1 MFDVSR
7 NITISFDHS
16 KWDYS
21 QLTDPNGFQW
31 KVGITPFSN
40 IQIVIGSWITY
51 FVVIIG
57 LKIFMKER
65 TPFTLRVIVAAH
77 NLFLCILSAI
87 MFGYSVIDLFKRW
100 QERGIGE
107 CFCTSDESSLKGR
120 LFYITYIY
128 YLSKFIE
135 LIDTVILVLKKKEII
150 FLHWYHHSI
159 VILMVWSWLQDANMY
174 ASMGMIA
181 NTFIHIF
188 MYYYYFVAV
197 LGRSVWFKKY
207 VTTGQIIQ
215 FSISFILSVPYLYY
229 HFTKECQYGFSAFL
243 FSICCNGSFL
253 VLFIRFYQK
262 AYKKK
267 GKKD

>member
-1 MFDVSR
+1 

-57 LKIFMKER
+57 LKKER

-100 QERGIGE
+100 Q
-107 CFCTSDESSLKGR
+107 
-120 LFYITYIY
+120 
-128 YLSKFIE
+128 
-135 LIDTVILVLKKKEII
+135 
-150 FLHWYHHSI
+150 
-159 VILMVWSWLQDANMY
+159 
-174 ASMGMIA
+174 
-181 NTFIHIF
+181 
-188 MYYYYFVAV
+188 
-197 LGRSVWFKKY
+197 
-207 VTTGQIIQ
+207 
-215 FSISFILSVPYLYY
+215 
-229 HFTKECQYGFSAFL
+229 
-243 FSICCNGSFL
+243 
-253 VLFIRFYQK
+253 
-262 AYKKK
+262 
-267 GKKD
+267 